1 MSLTFTSLTAA
12 RRRPHVRGDG
22 QIGPTAPA
30 SPDRTG
36 GDRLHRLLAGGAG
49 SPGLP
54 DMEWTHV
61 LRKVWPHGRWHNPEE
76 RDAARTEWR
85 ARREDWRAWKRGH
98 RWGQAPASGNVA
110 FDEYREETLR
120 KLDEEQREFR
130 DYLDKLRSAK
140 DRAEFEQFMAERRNR
155 PPATEPPQA

>member
-61 LRKVWPHGRWHNPEE
+61 LRKVWPPRPLAQS
-76 RDAARTEWR
+76 RR
-85 ARREDWRAWKRGH
+85 ARRRAHRMAGPARGLA
-98 RWGQAPASGNVA
+98 RVEA
-110 FDEYREETLR
+110 
-120 KLDEEQREFR
+120 
-130 DYLDKLRSAK
+130 
-140 DRAEFEQFMAERRNR
+140 R
-155 PPATEPPQA
+155 PSLGPG

>member
-1 MSLTFTSLTAA
+1 MHA
-12 RRRPHVRGDG
+12 VM
-22 QIGPTAPA
+22 
-30 SPDRTG
+30 
-36 GDRLHRLLAGGAG
+36 DRLDQLPKPALIALVVIGFIVFWPVGLALLVYMIWSGRMFCGRYG
-49 SPGLP
+49 
-54 DMEWTHV
+54 
-61 LRKVWPHGRWHNPEE
+61 RHGRWHNPEE

-130 DYLDKLRSAK
+130 DFLDRLRAAK
-140 DRAEFEQFMAERRNR
+140 DRAEFDQFMNERRGR
-155 PPATEPPQA
+155 PPAPAPEPPTPSA